1 MWSRPI
7 RRLLRPV
14 RLMAFTL
21 LVAAWPLRA
30 QSAPVGA
37 TLECPATAEPKQQ
50 PRVTLV
56 LAGPY
61 AGQLSG
67 RLTLTFVPNAAIPS
81 DDASLQFS
89 TGGRSPTFTLAA
101 GSTRAEFSLQT
112 GTVAGA
118 IRINATLEAAGVD
131 VTPVAA
137 VACTITLA
145 RRVPAVT
152 EVGIGYTATGFN
164 LSITGYSTPRQVT
177 EARFRFLPRPE
188 YNWAPIEIVI
198 PAETIAGKF
207 SDWYRSSASAQF
219 GSQFTLL
226 QPFRV
231 DQNLHTVGS
240 VYVSLRN
247 QEGLS
252 AEQSASFP

>member
-30 QSAPVGA
+30 QLAPVGA

-50 PRVTLV
+50 PRVALV

-89 TGGRSPTFTLAA
+89 TGGRTAPLTLAA

-118 IRINATLEAAGVD
+118 IRINATLEAAGVCSVDDLVEGVPVLGD
-131 VTPVAA
+131 VEDHGVDAA
-137 VACTITLA
+137 KV
-145 RRVPAVT
+145 
-152 EVGIGYTATGFN
+152 
-164 LSITGYSTPRQVT
+164 
-177 EARFRFLPRPE
+177 
-188 YNWAPIEIVI
+188 
-198 PAETIAGKF
+198 
-207 SDWYRSSASAQF
+207 
-219 GSQFTLL
+219 
-226 QPFRV
+226 
-231 DQNLHTVGS
+231 VGS
-240 VYVSLRN
+240 
-247 QEGLS
+247 
-252 AEQSASFP
+252 AERE